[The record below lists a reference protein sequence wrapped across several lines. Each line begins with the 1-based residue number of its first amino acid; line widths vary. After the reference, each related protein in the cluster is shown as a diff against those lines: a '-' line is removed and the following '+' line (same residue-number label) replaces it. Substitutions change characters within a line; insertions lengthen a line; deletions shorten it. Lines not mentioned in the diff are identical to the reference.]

1 MNVLHITAYLDPS
14 HGYEE
19 NHLGPAQADL
29 GANVTIITSNVR
41 VSGKDNREKFEVGES
56 EYRGTKLIRL
66 DTLGFPWRQPAMGLR
81 GLVEAIRACE
91 PDIIQL
97 HSPVGLLT
105 IQTLRAST
113 KLGIPIVL
121 DSHLC
126 YFNLRPYSRLKR
138 TYYSIYKRLI
148 LPRYREQIKRLL
160 PLTPESGELL
170 AVELGLNRE
179 LMIDNTLG
187 TWTNVFQ
194 PDSENRGRIR
204 SELGIGSDEPLVMFV
219 GRVVPEK
226 RVETLIE
233 VMGTSGFDGVKLA
246 IVGPIDEG
254 YRAEL
259 VSKVDAQVRKN
270 IVFTGAVPYEELPS
284 YFSAADV
291 GVWPGDGAISI
302 IDAMA
307 CGLPVVLSRSE
318 STSHLISAGNG
329 EAYSEGDSD
338 NLSEVLQSIIFDS
351 EKLTEM
357 SRLSRNSA
365 ENIFDWR
372 QVGRRTLDI
381 YDDVLSN
388 RPSSV
393 PNIW

>member
-29 GANVTIITSNVR
+29 GASVTIISSNVR
-41 VSGKDNREKFEVGES
+41 VSGKDNREKFEIGES

-81 GLVEAIRACE
+81 GLVKAIKACN
-91 PDIIQL
+91 PDVIQL

-105 IQTLRAST
+105 VQTLRAC
-113 KLGIPIVL
+113 KNLDIPVVL

-148 LPRYREQIKRLL
+148 LPRYRKQIKQLL
-160 PLTPESGELL
+160 PLTPESGDLL
-170 AVELGLNRE
+170 AAELGLDRK
-179 LMIDNTLG
+179 LMVDNTLG
-187 TWTNVFQ
+187 TWTNQFR
-194 PDSENRGRIR
+194 PDSENRSRVR

-219 GRVVPEK
+219 GRVVSEK

-233 VMGTSGFDGVKLA
+233 AMGTSGLGGVKLA
-246 IVGPIDEG
+246 IVGPIDDG

-259 VSKVDAQVRKN
+259 VSGVDERTRSN
-270 IVFTGAVPYEELPS
+270 IVFTGGVPYESLPN

-329 EAYSEGDSD
+329 EAYSEGDSH
-338 NLSEVLQSIIFDS
+338 NLSEVLRGIIFDS
-351 EKLTEM
+351 QKLAEM
-357 SRLSRNSA
+357 SRISRVSA

-381 YDDVLSN
+381 YEDVLTG